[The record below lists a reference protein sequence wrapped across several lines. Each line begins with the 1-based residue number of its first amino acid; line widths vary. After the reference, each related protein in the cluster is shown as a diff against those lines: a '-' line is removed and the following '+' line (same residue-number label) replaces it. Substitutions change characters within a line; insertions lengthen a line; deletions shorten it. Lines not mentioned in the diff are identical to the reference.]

1 MILLFL
7 PRKTIMPECFPV
19 YRARGKAG
27 LRGLEWLLGKKKKEL
42 FKGKHGGIA
51 ISILRSP

>member
-1 MILLFL
+1 
-7 PRKTIMPECFPV
+7 MPECFPV